1 MYVEEILQTI
11 HKYIDNIDVK
21 PAGLYHGED
30 RLDLETMTFIIDVW
44 RVSLGSRALES
55 LDASSTEPELDEFEK
70 ILKEKEAKIRAIKNK
85 TEKENTSMD
94 RILITVMKEFNLK
107 MSDLLP
113 MNLYT
118 IFWYYGYGLRYSNY
132 HIESIAA
139 GNGLLKKHKHY
150 SE

>member
-1 MYVEEILQTI
+1 MGAKT
-11 HKYIDNIDVK
+11 
-21 PAGLYHGED
+21 
-30 RLDLETMTFIIDVW
+30 
-44 RVSLGSRALES
+44 LES
-55 LDASSTEPELDEFEK
+55 LMTSDAEPELDAFEK
-70 ILKEKEAKIRAIKNK
+70 IIKEKEAKIKSIKNK
-85 TEKENTSMD
+85 AQKEGTQID

-107 MSDLLP
+107 ISDLLP

-118 IFWYYGYGLRYSNY
+118 IFWYYGYGLKYSNY